1 MSAALAFSCVGVQ
14 VLLQDKLLKMA
25 KSEKLPPFPVST
37 NDHKRR
43 SMLNL

>member
-1 MSAALAFSCVGVQ
+1 MQPYLFHVLVQ

-37 NDHKRR
+37 NDD
-43 SMLNL
+43 